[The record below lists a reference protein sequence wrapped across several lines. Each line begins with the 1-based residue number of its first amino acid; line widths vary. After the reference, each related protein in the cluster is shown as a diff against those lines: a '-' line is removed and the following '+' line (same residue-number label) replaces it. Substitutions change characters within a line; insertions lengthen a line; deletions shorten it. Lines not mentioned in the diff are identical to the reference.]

1 MSRPMA
7 LGLILL
13 VLFLTSQS
21 DWKPPKEGQDE
32 SEVKGSKADLHR
44 EEIKEKVGLI
54 SSELSCFVSGPLEL

>member
-7 LGLILL
+7 LGLILV

-32 SEVKGSKADLHR
+32 IEAKGGKGGRAPR
-44 EEIKEKVGLI
+44 RNQRKRWVQVFI
-54 SSELSCFVSGPLEL
+54 

>member
-21 DWKPPKEGQDE
+21 DWKPPREGQDE
-32 SEVKGSKADLHR
+32 SDTKGGKTDLHR
-44 EEIKEKVGLI
+44 EEIKEKVR
-54 SSELSCFVSGPLEL
+54 EPRARE

>member
-21 DWKPPKEGQDE
+21 DWKPPREGQDE
-32 SEVKGSKADLHR
+32 SDTKGGKTDLHR
-44 EEIKEKVGLI
+44 EEVKEKVR
-54 SSELSCFVSGPLEL
+54 EPRARE